1 MIEQGEKVYIVLRK
15 LFEADKTRQFVG
27 EVLEA
32 SDTVMKV
39 HGYTFVHDS
48 FTNEFVKR
56 EDIRT
61 RIISMVDAA
70 NIIIIIPREVVVEN
84 VQFDIN
90 NRNQHVITD
99 KATFSMNLSE
109 FWVSK

>member
-1 MIEQGEKVYIVLRK
+1 MLEQGERVYVVLHR
-15 LFEADKTRQFVG
+15 LFDGDKTRQFAG
-27 EVLEA
+27 EILEA

-39 HGYTFVHDS
+39 QGYTFVHDS
-48 FTNEFVKR
+48 FTNAIVR
-56 EDIRT
+56 RDDIRT

-70 NIIIIIPREVVVEN
+70 NIIMIIPKEVIIEN

-90 NRNQHVITD
+90 SRNQHVITD
-99 KATFSMNLSE
+99 KASFAMNLSE